1 MKQDKTKLQKSRDDK
16 SKTQELKA
24 RKIEMEMQIREL
36 RRRLKELE
44 ESHNRYSDL
53 YDFAPVSYFTFDKNG
68 IIIEVNLTGA
78 DKLGVKRNF
87 LINKPFSLF
96 ISPQSKDMFYLHL
109 QDVFMTGLRHT
120 CELKLVDN
128 NGVQFDVQLE
138 SISVQDAQG
147 NNSYCRV
154 AISDITESRMIEKS
168 IQSALVSAESIAERK
183 KFEELRIENERLI
196 IANKAKSDFLTM
208 MSHEL
213 RTPLT
218 TVIGYLIILQG
229 TSHGKLNKKQRFFVD
244 NILTSSKH
252 LLDLINGILDLAKI
266 EAGKL
271 EMVFEEVSI
280 PDTINEILKVV
291 HENAAKNNITLK
303 KKIGPDLPPI
313 EADRRALKQIFFN
326 LLSNAIK
333 FNVQNKGFVTVSAS
347 REGNMIKISV
357 SDTGIGIKEEDMPR
371 LFQKFEQLDTG
382 ISRKYEGT
390 GLGLAITK
398 QLVELHGGKI
408 TVESKYGKGTTFTF
422 SLPITEKIRN

>member
-1 MKQDKTKLQKSRDDK
+1 
-16 SKTQELKA
+16 
-24 RKIEMEMQIREL
+24 
-36 RRRLKELE
+36 
-44 ESHNRYSDL
+44 
-53 YDFAPVSYFTFDKNG
+53 
-68 IIIEVNLTGA
+68 
-78 DKLGVKRNF
+78 
-87 LINKPFSLF
+87 
-96 ISPQSKDMFYLHL
+96 
-109 QDVFMTGLRHT
+109 
-120 CELKLVDN
+120 
-128 NGVQFDVQLE
+128 
-138 SISVQDAQG
+138 
-147 NNSYCRV
+147 
-154 AISDITESRMIEKS
+154 
-168 IQSALVSAESIAERK
+168 
-183 KFEELRIENERLI
+183 
-196 IANKAKSDFLTM
+196 